1 MPQRRRAEA
10 LNFINLSL
18 SIFDETRSNRSYYRT
33 GASVGTGMTGTGARG
48 SKIDSY
54 VDFNES
60 LLNKLKM
67 GTRNYIQFR
76 RIQ

>member
-1 MPQRRRAEA
+1 M
-10 LNFINLSL
+10 
-18 SIFDETRSNRSYYRT
+18 
-33 GASVGTGMTGTGARG
+33 GTGMTGTGARG